1 MGKIRVGVIPAAGE
15 GRRLGYL
22 SSILP
27 KCLFPVY
34 DKPIIHYVVENMANI
49 GVETIYLI
57 VNYQKEKIKEYFKRV
72 KHEIGVDIS
81 YVEQK
86 PLLGIA
92 HAIMLTKE
100 FIDEPFVAILG
111 DDCTITN
118 SLSNLVDAFF
128 EKNATVVEG
137 VVKEEDENMLR
148 STCCVR
154 LNSNKQIV
162 EIIEKPKKIF
172 SNIRGCGVYL
182 FKSDVFEHIEKT
194 PISSIRNEIEV
205 TQTIDLIAKTGKAYG
220 EFINGLNVNINS
232 YEDLL
237 RASISV
243 KELKQ
248 KILHGQLQTYAYG
261 R

>member
-1 MGKIRVGVIPAAGE
+1 MSNIKVGVIPAAGE

-34 DKPIIHYVVENMANI
+34 DKPIIHYVVENMTNI

-57 VNYQKEKIKEYFKRV
+57 VNYQKDKIKEYFKRV
-72 KHEIGVDIS
+72 QHEIGVDIY

-86 PLLGIA
+86 NLLGIA

-100 FIDEPFVAILG
+100 FIDEPFVTILG
-111 DDCTITN
+111 DDCTVTK
-118 SLSNLVDAFF
+118 SLSNLVDTFF
-128 EKNATVVEG
+128 RNDATVVEG
-137 VVKEEDENMLR
+137 VVKEDNENMLR
-148 STCCVR
+148 STCCVK

-162 EIIEKPKKIF
+162 EIIEKPKKII
-172 SNIRGCGVYL
+172 SNIRGCGIYIL
-182 FKSDVFEHIEKT
+182 KSDVFEHIKKT
-194 PISSIRNEIEV
+194 PISPIRNEIEI

-243 KELKQ
+243 KELKT
-248 KILHGQLQTYAYG
+248 KGSM
-261 R
+261 